1 MIAITQVIIH
11 YGFIIQLKLPHTLN
25 DLQLIILI
33 LASVFIAAAGYIIND
48 INDVEID
55 KVNKPKKLYI
65 TKSFSEK
72 TAYNL
77 YLLLNIIGVGLG
89 FLLANLINKPGFAL
103 SFVLISA
110 LLYSYASF
118 LKRILLVG
126 HIVVSVLVAA
136 TIFVVILFD
145 LVPVYAVYY
154 NVLATPLSVL
164 RDYAIFAF
172 LLNLLR
178 EIVKSIEDIKG
189 DKNGGIKSL
198 PILLG
203 RTRTSVV
210 TSILALVYIAVLI
223 AYIYEFLYGNLFF
236 VIYLLLGVCFPLLFF
251 ATKAWTAETK
261 KEFTKLSIVIKCV
274 MLAGVL
280 SLGVLTLTIKYAA

>member
-55 KVNKPKKLYI
+55 KINKPKKLYI
-65 TKSFSEK
+65 TKNFSEK

-203 RTRTSVV
+203 RTRTSVI
-210 TSILALVYIAVLI
+210 TSVLALVYIAVLI